1 MVDFTHTSHHI
12 LDVSTGTPK
21 KNPLQGVPQQSKGV
35 NCGSLAAPSMWP
47 AVCQD
52 ERWGLSMSPWL
63 GRMGMASTP
72 TYLAALHGVVRLNT
86 KLSFHKLINK

>member
-12 LDVSTGTPK
+12 LDVSTG
-21 KNPLQGVPQQSKGV
+21 NPLQGVPQQSKGV

-52 ERWGLSMSPWL
+52 ERWMGSQHVSAMAGNDGNGEYSDIF
-63 GRMGMASTP
+63 GRVKWGGEVE
-72 TYLAALHGVVRLNT
+72 H
-86 KLSFHKLINK
+86 